1 MNILFNFASL
11 YRLLTRCLVAGLIS
25 VVLFISSVQAVQV
38 EGLYSHQTEVSG
50 DDETERAQA
59 FATALAAVIVKL
71 TGGEDALLVSGV
83 ERAISRARDFV
94 EGISYSS
101 ISDTASGQTQRMITV
116 DLSKAL
122 VDALLSDLGI
132 PIWNINRPSILV
144 WVAIQSPEGS
154 RRLMNPE
161 TDQSMVEALVDFADS
176 RGLPLLFPVLDF
188 EDRRNLTIDNLWDL
202 RSEAIN
208 QASARYG
215 ADGILAGRIHFTPT
229 GELVGLWQF
238 QFQGEAQIFDGLDS
252 DLNAYL
258 EAPLMKV
265 TDQLSD
271 YFALPS
277 VSSFERSI
285 TLRVDGIRTLADY
298 AALLAYVSQLGIVPE
313 SSLASLDAE
322 RVELNLAVL
331 GDAIRLRELIALD
344 RDLLPIDSTRSET
357 ELLHYRWTR

>member
-1 MNILFNFASL
+1 MEYQQAEYF
-11 YRLLTRCLVAGLIS
+11 GL
-25 VVLFISSVQAVQV
+25 
-38 EGLYSHQTEVSG
+38 GRYS
-50 DDETERAQA
+50 
-59 FATALAAVIVKL
+59 
-71 TGGEDALLVSGV
+71 
-83 ERAISRARDFV
+83 ISRRQSALDEPRDRSV
-94 EGISYSS
+94 YGRLTCRISR
-101 ISDTASGQTQRMITV
+101 I
-116 DLSKAL
+116 
-122 VDALLSDLGI
+122 
-132 PIWNINRPSILV
+132 
-144 WVAIQSPEGS
+144 
-154 RRLMNPE
+154 
-161 TDQSMVEALVDFADS
+161 

-252 DLNAYL
+252 DLKAYL
-258 EAPLMKV
+258 EAPLRKV

-313 SSLASLDAE
+313 SSLASLDAGTSRAQPR
-322 RVELNLAVL
+322 RVRRRHSASRVDCTRQRSFAN
-331 GDAIRLRELIALD
+331 RFNPQ
-344 RDLLPIDSTRSET
+344 RD
-357 ELLHYRWTR
+357 

>member
-1 MNILFNFASL
+1 MNILSNPASL
-11 YRLLTRCLVAGLIS
+11 YRLLARCLAVGL
-25 VVLFISSVQAVQV
+25 VFGFLFSPAVQAVQI
-38 EGLYSHQTEVSG
+38 EGLYSHQTQVSG
-50 DDETERAQA
+50 DDEAERAQA

-71 TGGEDALLVSGV
+71 TGGEDALRVPGV
-83 ERAISRARDFV
+83 DRALSRARDFV

-101 ISDTASGQTQRMITV
+101 VGDAASGQTQRMINV
-116 DLSKAL
+116 DLSQAL

-154 RRLMNPE
+154 RRLMNLE
-161 TDQSMVEALVDFADS
+161 TDQLMVDSLVNFADS

-252 DLNAYL
+252 DLKAYL
-258 EAPLMKV
+258 EAPLRKV
-265 TDQLSD
+265 TDQLAD

-298 AALLAYVSQLGIVPE
+298 AALLAYVRQLGIVPE